1 MQKCVLS
8 KRPYSSRPQKK
19 DEVEKSLDEE
29 DDVNDMENAVQFRTL
44 MKEKGYCFFSR
55 LVKGNSFGSPFVL
68 SK

>member
-1 MQKCVLS
+1 M
-8 KRPYSSRPQKK
+8 
-19 DEVEKSLDEE
+19 EKSLDEE

-68 SK
+68 TK